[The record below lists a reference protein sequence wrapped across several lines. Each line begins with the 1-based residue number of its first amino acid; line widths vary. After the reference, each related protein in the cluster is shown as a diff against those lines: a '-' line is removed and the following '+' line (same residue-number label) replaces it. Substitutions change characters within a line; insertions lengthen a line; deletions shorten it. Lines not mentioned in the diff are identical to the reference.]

1 MLNIDM
7 LKGQGIP
14 IKSSPGGAFLLALII
29 AIPLLTTMAITTEYL
44 NGRIELR
51 TLKNEWSEIED
62 KISQLSA
69 GVKFQESDR
78 GKINNINACFV
89 EVHEVLQYHIQWTP
103 VFVTLIE
110 NLPDKLFLEKLTVD
124 TFPQRTE
131 VPKRSDPMEFISV
144 DVPKSIVF
152 IDLYS
157 HLADHDNKNVLNY
170 IQQLNNIEQ
179 FMLKIESI
187 RPLSQITDKQEG
199 IVRYSIKCVF
209 KHYSVGM
216 PS

>member
-1 MLNIDM
+1 MLNIDL

-14 IKSSPGGAFLLALII
+14 MKSSPGAAFLLALVIT
-29 AIPLLTTMAITTEYL
+29 IPVLATMTLATEYL

-51 TLKNEWSEIED
+51 TLKNEWSDIEE

-78 GKINNINACFV
+78 GKINSINACFV

-103 VFVTLIE
+103 FFVALLE
-110 NLPDKLFLEKLTVD
+110 NLPEKVFLERLTVD
-124 TFPQRTE
+124 TFPEPTE
-131 VPKRSDPMEFISV
+131 IPKRSDPMEFVMV
-144 DVPKSIVF
+144 DVPKSIVH

-157 HLADHDNKNVLNY
+157 HLADHDNKNVRDYIKKLNS
-170 IQQLNNIEQ
+170 LEE
-179 FMLKIESI
+179 LKEKVESI
-187 RPLSQITDKQEG
+187 RPVSRITDKHEG
-199 IVRYSIKCVF
+199 IVRYTIKFVF
-209 KHYSVGM
+209 KHYSADI

>member
-14 IKSSPGGAFLLALII
+14 MKSNPGTALLLALVI
-29 AIPLLTTMAITTEYL
+29 AVPVLATMAIAAEYL
-44 NGRIELR
+44 NGRIELK
-51 TLKNEWSEIED
+51 TLKNEWSEVED
-62 KISQLSA
+62 NISQLSA
-69 GVKFQESDR
+69 GVKFQASDR
-78 GKINNINACFV
+78 GIINNINACFV

-110 NLPDKLFLEKLTVD
+110 NLPEKLFLEKLTVD
-124 TFPQRTE
+124 TYAQLTE
-131 VPKRSDPMEFISV
+131 VPKRSDPLEFVSV
-144 DVPKSIVF
+144 EVPKSIVY

-170 IQQLNNIEQ
+170 IQQLNALEQ
-179 FMLKIESI
+179 FVQKIDSI

-199 IVRYSIKCVF
+199 VVRYSIKCVF
-209 KHYSVGM
+209 KHYSVDT
-216 PS
+216 SQ

>member
-14 IKSSPGGAFLLALII
+14 MKSNPGTALLLALVI
-29 AIPLLTTMAITTEYL
+29 AIPVLATMAITAEYL
-44 NGRIELR
+44 NGRIELK
-51 TLKNEWSEIED
+51 TLKNEWSDVED
-62 KISQLSA
+62 NISQLSA
-69 GVKFQESDR
+69 GVKFQASDR
-78 GKINNINACFV
+78 GIINNINACFV

-110 NLPDKLFLEKLTVD
+110 NLPDKLFLEKLTIN
-124 TFPQRTE
+124 TYPQQTE
-131 VPKRSDPMEFISV
+131 VPKRSDPLEFVSV

-170 IQQLNNIEQ
+170 IQQLNALEQ
-179 FMLKIESI
+179 FMQKIDSI

-199 IVRYSIKCVF
+199 VVRYSIKCVF
-209 KHYSVGM
+209 KHYSVDI
-216 PS
+216 SQ